1 MRAPTSRS
9 NRDARRKH
17 APTLPTCSVEP
28 PSLMKGQ
35 KWYHVPAR
43 RPLWAFRVGDP
54 IVAKEHLDGTESS
67 VMAAR
72 KLTAVLRERLAGG
85 DFDAAK

>member
-1 MRAPTSRS
+1 
-9 NRDARRKH
+9 
-17 APTLPTCSVEP
+17 
-28 PSLMKGQ
+28 MKGQ

-43 RPLWAFRVGDP
+43 RPLWTFRVGDP